1 MASILNGKF
10 QRDDMTSKAM
20 GGTELLA
27 HRLVDNV
34 DSNLLQ
40 DFEIQISRTTS
51 KDSSKRQLL
60 WVHDLAE
67 DPAVAHLNTKEGYD
81 EYEKII
87 FVSHWQQE
95 MYAIY
100 LGVPYSKGVV
110 IPNAIQPIEEHTK
123 PDDGTIRLIYT
134 STPHRG
140 LQLLYPVFDHLSKK
154 YDNIELDVYSSF
166 ALYGWDQRDEPF
178 QELFKA
184 LEAHPKIRH
193 HGAVSN
199 DEVREAL
206 KKADIF
212 AYPSIWKETSCLCLI
227 EALSAGLDCVH
238 SSLAAL
244 PETSKG
250 LTRMYEYTESPN
262 DHVQRF
268 AMNLDLAIQDQIHN
282 REVVRS
288 GMEYAK
294 PIVDDVHD
302 LQVFK
307 HKWED
312 LLKGLLTSES

>member
-123 PDDGTIRLIYT
+123 LDDGIIRLIYT

-184 LEAHPKIRH
+184 LDAHPKIRH

-212 AYPSIWKETSCLCLI
+212 AYPSTWQETSCLSLI
-227 EALSAGLDCVH
+227 EAMSAGCLCLH

-244 PETSKG
+244 PETSMLG
-250 LTRMYEYTESPN
+250 TYMYEYSEIPN
-262 DHVQRF
+262 EHATKF
-268 AMNLDLAIQDQIHN
+268 FHNMNGLINGYKQN
-282 REVVRS
+282 R
-288 GMEYAK
+288 
-294 PIVDDVHD
+294 DVHTSLAKYKKPLVD
-302 LQVFK
+302 SVYGIDRFK
-307 HKWED
+307 QTWEAF
-312 LLKGLLTSES
+312 LKTC